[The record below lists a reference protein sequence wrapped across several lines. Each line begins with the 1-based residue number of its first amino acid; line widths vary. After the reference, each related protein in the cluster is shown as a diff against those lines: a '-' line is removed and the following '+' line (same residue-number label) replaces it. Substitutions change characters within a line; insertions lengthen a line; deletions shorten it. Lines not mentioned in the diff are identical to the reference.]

1 MSSHLQH
8 FVLLLASQTQQ
19 PEGGASGCAGGAGGS
34 QMIMMVIMMAILYFV
49 WIRPAGNERK
59 KHAQMLEQLKRGD
72 EVITNSGMFGTIA
85 DMDDKTITLEV
96 ARTVKIKLLRSAVS
110 RPSADLDKSPKAD
123 ESDKSS
129 PKASKS

>member
-8 FVLLLASQTQQ
+8 LALLLASQTQQ
-19 PEGGASGCAGGAGGS
+19 PEGGGATGCPAGGGS
-34 QMIMMVIMMAILYFV
+34 QMLMMVIMMAILYFV

-96 ARTVKIKLLRSAVS
+96 ARNVKIKLLRSAIS
-110 RPSADLDKSPKAD
+110 RPTAELGKS
-123 ESDKSS
+123 
-129 PKASKS
+129 